1 MLWDWSFAFEIA
13 PRLLEGLQLTVIITF
28 ASSAISIVL
37 GLVLAVFFRLPW
49 KIVVVPLRTFV
60 EFIRCTPL
68 LVQLFF
74 LFFVLADFGLVLSP
88 LTAGIIGFGLH
99 FATYM
104 AEIYRAGIENVP
116 RGQWDAS
123 TALNYSP
130 ITTWVHVI
138 LPQAIPPMLPA
149 TANIVI
155 AMFKETPILM
165 ALTVLEL
172 MGAATVVANE
182 SYRYL
187 EPMTLVGV
195 FFLIISIPTAIA
207 ARYLEERVA
216 RRDSR

>member
-1 MLWDWSFAFEIA
+1 MLWDWSFAFEIV
-13 PRLLEGLQLTVIITF
+13 PMLLEGLQLTVIITL
-28 ASSAISIVL
+28 ASCAISMVL
-37 GLVLAVFFRLPW
+37 GLVFAVLLRLPW
-49 KIVVVPLRTFV
+49 KAISIPLRIFT

-88 LTAGIIGFGLH
+88 LTAGIIGLGLH

-104 AEIYRAGIENVP
+104 AEIYRAGIENVD

-123 TALNYSP
+123 TAVNYSAT
-130 ITTWVHVI
+130 TTWVYVI

-149 TANIVI
+149 IANIVI

-172 MGAATVVANE
+172 MGVATVISNS
-182 SYRYL
+182 SYRYF
-187 EPMTLVGV
+187 EPMTLVGAM
-195 FFLIISIPTAIA
+195 FLITSIPTAIA

-216 RRDSR
+216 RRLTR